1 MPLDAPPPGETTSL
15 GIDVLIDGR
24 LNPRPAALF
33 ADPPKGKQPSPIK
46 TLVGA
51 ADAFTN
57 HLFDGHKER
66 EAVSR
71 RLQAIVEDEP
81 LPQILYHPTT
91 TIAFTGDGNGLVA
104 CDGKE
109 VLTFNA
115 KSGNFQEAFT
125 LPSVMD
131 DDDDHFN
138 MSTFCLTHDG
148 SEIVITPS
156 WPGGEARVI
165 DVNSGETI
173 STLHFEL
180 CNVGQ
185 AVFSA
190 NNEFL
195 ATYHECEDWEWP
207 MRILLWRG
215 RDFEAVRTA
224 LDPDEPGA
232 IKPTDGFEALLQ
244 PTAKVDEP
252 TTASKGKRKAHGEQ
266 ERKQPIHG
274 ESYDTYTDGIRRS
287 VRNRS
292 GGASS
297 SADWSAAPKARSG

>member
-1 MPLDAPPPGETTSL
+1 MAQ
-15 GIDVLIDGR
+15 R
-24 LNPRPAALF
+24 LRGPY
-33 ADPPKGKQPSPIK
+33 
-46 TLVGA
+46 
-51 ADAFTN
+51 
-57 HLFDGHKER
+57 
-66 EAVSR
+66 
-71 RLQAIVEDEP
+71 VEDQP
-81 LPQILYHPTT
+81 MLQILYHPTT

-115 KSGNFQEAFT
+115 KSGNFQECFT
-125 LPSVMD
+125 LPSVNVDMD
-131 DDDDHFN
+131 QDDFN
-138 MSTFCLTHDG
+138 MSTFCLTRDG

-165 DVNSGETI
+165 DVNSGETV

-232 IKPTDGFEALLQ
+232 IKPTDKPEDEFDAWLTEAPPAQ
-244 PTAKVDEP
+244 PAPVAAAPAPAAAKKPDPYNLRRFV
-252 TTASKGKRKAHGEQ
+252 SKAREYHNQALSEL
-266 ERKQPIHG
+266 
-274 ESYDTYTDGIRRS
+274 
-287 VRNRS
+287 RS
-292 GGASS
+292 GHKASCWSWYVLPTPPFIKNGREVGSS
-297 SADWSAAPKARSG
+297 SPDDAGRVLGVARRGYLAGNAMFRRY

>member
-1 MPLDAPPPGETTSL
+1 MA
-15 GIDVLIDGR
+15 
-24 LNPRPAALF
+24 
-33 ADPPKGKQPSPIK
+33 
-46 TLVGA
+46 
-51 ADAFTN
+51 
-57 HLFDGHKER
+57 
-66 EAVSR
+66 
-71 RLQAIVEDEP
+71 
-81 LPQILYHPTT
+81 
-91 TIAFTGDGNGLVA
+91 
-104 CDGKE
+104 
-109 VLTFNA
+109 
-115 KSGNFQEAFT
+115 
-125 LPSVMD
+125 
-131 DDDDHFN
+131 
-138 MSTFCLTHDG
+138 TFCLTHDG

-165 DVNSGETI
+165 DVNSGETV

-252 TTASKGKRKAHGEQ
+252 KTASKGKRSHGDVSPE
-266 ERKQPIHG
+266 PIHG
-274 ESYDTYTDGIRRS
+274 ESYHPPTASAAASATARAAPVVGRLVGRPEGPPLSDESLRQAILCGDRSRRIT
-287 VRNRS
+287 
-292 GGASS
+292 S
-297 SADWSAAPKARSG
+297 SAPFPQWFHPYT

>member
-1 MPLDAPPPGETTSL
+1 M
-15 GIDVLIDGR
+15 
-24 LNPRPAALF
+24 
-33 ADPPKGKQPSPIK
+33 
-46 TLVGA
+46 
-51 ADAFTN
+51 
-57 HLFDGHKER
+57 
-66 EAVSR
+66 
-71 RLQAIVEDEP
+71 
-81 LPQILYHPTT
+81 
-91 TIAFTGDGNGLVA
+91 
-104 CDGKE
+104 
-109 VLTFNA
+109 
-115 KSGNFQEAFT
+115 
-125 LPSVMD
+125 PSVMD

-165 DVNSGETI
+165 DVNSGETV

-252 TTASKGKRKAHGEQ
+252 KLASKGKRKAHEQ

-274 ESYDTYTDGIRRS
+274 ESSDTYADGVRRS